1 MDEAHARRRL
11 AVGVTLVAVTVGAI
25 VTAAAAFSGAG
36 GCDAPGLGGAG
47 TATPV
52 DEVCYQLVR
61 TLAERAGL
69 LSAVMTAILVLTVV
83 GLSRVMADVETQS
96 GPTDRMA

>member
-1 MDEAHARRRL
+1 M
-11 AVGVTLVAVTVGAI
+11 AVTVGAV

-36 GCDAPGLGGAG
+36 GCDGGGLGAG
-47 TATPV
+47 MPAAPV
-52 DEVCYQLVR
+52 DEVCYHLVR

-83 GLSRVMADVETQS
+83 GLSRVMGGVEAQAGS
-96 GPTDRMA
+96 TDRLA